1 MRKRTFLTLLSY
13 TQLSCN
19 IVHDNALS
27 KHSSLHSNKH
37 FSIII
42 VIINIIII
50 TIIIIIIIII
60 IITVIIF
67 NFVN

>member
-27 KHSSLHSNKH
+27 IHSSLHSNKH

-50 TIIIIIIIII
+50 
-60 IITVIIF
+60 IITI
-67 NFVN
+67 NQS